1 MATPTGRLIQDQNL
15 NVHSTGASLGG
26 KIDAYRA
33 TKNGALGGRR
43 ALNDI
48 SNSGKP
54 SALQPSTKHNSIN
67 VVSTG
72 KVLGAGKANMSKAP
86 PEKVKAGGR
95 KALSDLTNSAKPSV
109 QHLSKKSQGQKVS
122 AKDGENI
129 QSAIKEEAFLHNH
142 HDCIKAR
149 RNIMNFGFF
158 LDTVGLDKAGSSLV
172 LPETLELKKDSPVK
186 CLEME
191 EMPMILNE
199 NKVAECGDAEF
210 LGFSSPISVKHT
222 YENWKDDNFLGFTLK
237 ETPKL
242 QKF

>member
-15 NVHSTGASLGG
+15 NVHSTGAPLGG
-26 KIDAYRA
+26 KIDACRA
-33 TKNGALGGRR
+33 TKKGALGGRR

-54 SALQPSTKHNSIN
+54 SALQPSAKHNSIN

-72 KVLGAGKANMSKAP
+72 KVLGAGKASMSKVP

-109 QHLSKKSQGQKVS
+109 QHLSKKSQGQKLS
-122 AKDGENI
+122 AIDGENI

-142 HDCIKAR
+142 HDCIKAQ
-149 RNIMNFGFF
+149 RNIMSFGSF
-158 LDTVGLDKAGSSLV
+158 LETVGLDKGSSLV
-172 LPETLELKKDSPVK
+172 LPETLELKQDSPVK

-191 EMPMILNE
+191 EMPMMLNE

-222 YENWKDDNFLGFTLK
+222 SENWKDDNFLGFTLK